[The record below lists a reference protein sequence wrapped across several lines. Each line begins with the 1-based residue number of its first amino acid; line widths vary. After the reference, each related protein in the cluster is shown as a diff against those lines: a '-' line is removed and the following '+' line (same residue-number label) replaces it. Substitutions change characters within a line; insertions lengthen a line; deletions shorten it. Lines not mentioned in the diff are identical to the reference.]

1 MGRQLSGA
9 AERIGPKER
18 VCKMKTAIY
27 PMNKRDRDGNLP
39 NLTRIARIPES
50 VKRFSDSRSDPC
62 LTFCG
67 GTILGKI
74 TGRAETVYLPR
85 CVCL

>member
-1 MGRQLSGA
+1 
-9 AERIGPKER
+9 
-18 VCKMKTAIY
+18 MKTAIY